1 MSDASTD
8 STPGHPD
15 DPEDADPGLARQRT
29 RLAWV
34 RTTIAF
40 AALGGAVLKTN
51 IPAGIA
57 VLAMTPLVILT
68 GHLST
73 HSVPGRP
80 RPGHVL
86 MTAVA
91 ITAVAV
97 GVLILVLL
105 GHGRSLGYH
114 PPTHVQPG

>member
-1 MSDASTD
+1 VNEARND
-8 STPGHPD
+8 GHPD

-29 RLAWV
+29 RLAWI

-57 VLAMTPLVILT
+57 VLAMTPLVIVT
-68 GHLST
+68 GHLSK
-73 HSVPGRP
+73 HSAPGRP
-80 RPGHVL
+80 RPGHLLV
-86 MTAVA
+86 TAVA

-97 GVLILVLL
+97 GVLILMLL
-105 GHGRSLGYH
+105 GHGGSLGYH
-114 PPTHVQPG
+114 PPTHALTG

>member
-1 MSDASTD
+1 MSQASTD
-8 STPGHPD
+8 DATGHPD

-29 RLAWV
+29 RLAWI

-57 VLAMTPLVILT
+57 VLAMTPLVIIA
-68 GHLST
+68 GHMSGHSLS
-73 HSVPGRP
+73 GRA
-80 RPGHVL
+80 RPGHL
-86 MTAVA
+86 LLTAVA

-105 GHGRSLGYH
+105 GHVRSPGFH
-114 PPTHVQPG
+114 PPAHVQGG

>member
-1 MSDASTD
+1 MA
-8 STPGHPD
+8 HPD
-15 DPEDADPGLARQRT
+15 DPEDVDPGLARQRT
-29 RLAWV
+29 RLAWI

-57 VLAMTPLVILT
+57 VLAMTPLVALT
-68 GHLST
+68 GHMSRD
-73 HSVPGRP
+73 SASGRA
-80 RPGHVL
+80 RPGHLLV
-86 MTAVA
+86 TAAA

-105 GHGRSLGYH
+105 DHGRSLGYH
-114 PPTHVQPG
+114 PPAHVQPG

>member
-1 MSDASTD
+1 MSQATDSSTD
-8 STPGHPD
+8 HPD

-40 AALGGAVLKTN
+40 VALGGAVLKTN
-51 IPAGIA
+51 IPAGVA
-57 VLAMTPLVILT
+57 VLAMTPVVILT
-68 GHLST
+68 GHLSG
-73 HSVPGRP
+73 HSGPGRA
-80 RPGHVL
+80 RPGHLLV
-86 MTAVA
+86 TAVA

-114 PPTHVQPG
+114 PPAHVQPG

>member
-1 MSDASTD
+1 MA
-8 STPGHPD
+8 HHD
-15 DPEDADPGLARQRT
+15 DPEDVDPGLARQRT

-57 VLAMTPLVILT
+57 VLAMTPLVALS
-68 GHLST
+68 GHLSL
-73 HSVPGRP
+73 HSVPGRA
-80 RPGHVL
+80 RPGRLL
-86 MTAVA
+86 MTSMV

-97 GVLILVLL
+97 GVLVLVLL
-105 GHGRSLGYH
+105 GYGRSLGYH
-114 PPTHVQPG
+114 PPAHVKPG